1 MLKYSSIKVMTTAGE
16 TSERK
21 SNVGGED
28 GIVGGGGITTKRK
41 LTSTQKVGEVFE
53 PFSNTL
59 TTTLVAVRGR
69 RRRRRRLGK

>member
-1 MLKYSSIKVMTTAGE
+1 MTTTGE
-16 TSERK
+16 TSERE
-21 SNVGGED
+21 SNVRGED

-59 TTTLVAVRGR
+59 TTTLWP
-69 RRRRRRLGK
+69 